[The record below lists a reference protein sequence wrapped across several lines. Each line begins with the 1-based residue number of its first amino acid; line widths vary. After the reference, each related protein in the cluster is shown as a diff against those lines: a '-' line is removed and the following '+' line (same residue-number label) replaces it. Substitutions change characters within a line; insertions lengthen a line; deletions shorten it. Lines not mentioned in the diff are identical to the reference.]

1 MLVTRRFAL
10 KLLAPTVLVSLI
22 LVGACVFGTI
32 YLNNLHL
39 NASAVLTEN
48 RRSLEAAYR
57 LETTTRELL
66 RLLRSDPA
74 NRRLLGGQGREQ
86 KENAPGVFGG
96 AGR

>member
-10 KLLAPTVLVSLI
+10 QLLAPTVLVSLI

-48 RRSLEAAYR
+48 RRR
-57 LETTTRELL
+57 PGGGV
-66 RLLRSDPA
+66 PA
-74 NRRLLGGQGREQ
+74 RDDDARAFAPASRRPYQRT
-86 KENAPGVFGG
+86 AS
-96 AGR
+96 R